1 TLNSEN
7 LPGILEATRIDQTGY
22 RSHTYTIDYT
32 NVLVMSQ
39 PTLNSCVHVMDAA
52 QPLISEYDPVDVSLA
67 APQSRIENVIADAE
81 PASLP
86 ESIYGKEPER
96 GWCNYFQ
103 FADLAAQLGDWE
115 RVAALGDEAIALS
128 FSPEDRVEWLPFL
141 KGFAITGDAETL
153 KQLAKRIVGERSI
166 RLQAC
171 EMLSEIEQP
180 LTDDVREVIDV
191 DYCKG

>member
-1 TLNSEN
+1 
-7 LPGILEATRIDQTGY
+7 
-22 RSHTYTIDYT
+22 
-32 NVLVMSQ
+32 
-39 PTLNSCVHVMDAA
+39 
-52 QPLISEYDPVDVSLA
+52 LA

-103 FADLAAQLGDWE
+103 SADLAAQLGDWE